1 MPVLIPLLL
10 ALEAGP
16 GPTCR
21 TADARLE
28 QLVAAKTVEL
38 RGQEYCQYRLYHTQ
52 DDVDGDGVSDFVV
65 VFAVEGTGGG
75 GNNSVQFLVLFP
87 SAREWEPIV
96 AEVGKRGERFVEGI
110 EVDEQGIRLR
120 TSEYLKQDAQ
130 CCPSGKGELRFTFVR
145 GRLLGAIVGRPR
157 K

>member
-10 ALEAGP
+10 ALEAAA

-28 QLVAAKTVEL
+28 QLVAAKAADL
-38 RGQEYCQYRLYHTQ
+38 KGREYCQQRLYHTL
-52 DDVDGDGVSDFVV
+52 DDVDGDGAADFVV

-75 GNNSVQFLVLFP
+75 GDDSVQFLVLFP
-87 SAREWEPIV
+87 SARQWEPITV
-96 AEVGKRGERFVEGI
+96 EVGKRGQRFVEGI
-110 EVDEQGIRLR
+110 EVDELGILLR
-120 TSEYLKQDAQ
+120 TSEYEKDDAM
-130 CCPSGKGELRFTFVR
+130 CCPSGRGALRYTFLR
-145 GRLLGAIVGRPR
+145 GRLLASAVGAVR